1 MGERFNGRR
10 DNAARGRALRVFS
23 LTCGR
28 PKLVL
33 LKPLA
38 LNSTARAA
46 LLYDANRM
54 AEGLEFRVR
63 FARRKSAGWNLSLWF
78 GLLLFPSLL
87 AADVIYLKN
96 GNKIDAQVIKEDD
109 KQIFLESGGGEFAIS
124 KSSVDRVEKSD
135 ASAPAPAT
143 ARPNRDIPLPL
154 APPVDSTVDSASPA
168 IHNDAVDETYLA
180 RLTDEAATHPTPD
193 NLHKLKQ
200 GLQAAALFLM
210 RKGQPDAS
218 IAKYREALKYMPH
231 DQALDLALGYLLCKQ
246 EHYSEAVDF
255 LLPEADRYPRAPD
268 FRLLLG
274 SAFYGMEDLDQAI
287 AQWNKALAV
296 ADNPQ
301 LRDAVA
307 KAEREREVSGGYA
320 EIRSEHFLLRYDGQ
334 QNDRLS
340 AEILNSLDG
349 SFQDLVLDLD
359 YTPSDPIVVIVYPN
373 QAFRDITRM
382 PSWVGALNDGKIRVP
397 VSGLAQMTPKLAQIL
412 RHELTHSFVRLIT
425 LGRCPV
431 WFNEG
436 LAQLE
441 EGASTATLGSQLG
454 RDIAAGSLPLYS
466 SLEGPF
472 VNLPA
477 DQVPLVY
484 AKSLA
489 ALEYLRDGFGMGEIR
504 KMLQSMSSEDI
515 GTVLQDEIRSDY
527 PGLEQDVANF
537 LVKKYGP

>member
-1 MGERFNGRR
+1 MNQI
-10 DNAARGRALRVFS
+10 
-23 LTCGR
+23 
-28 PKLVL
+28 
-33 LKPLA
+33 A

-46 LLYDANRM
+46 LLYDASGM
-54 AEGLEFRVR
+54 AEDREIRNR
-63 FARRKSAGWNLSLWF
+63 FARHRFAAWSLCLGV

-87 AADVIYLKN
+87 PADVIYLKN
-96 GNKIDAQVIKEDD
+96 GNKIDAQVIREDD

-124 KSSVDRVEKSD
+124 KSSVDHVEKSG
-135 ASAPAPAT
+135 APAAAT
-143 ARPNRDIPLPL
+143 ATPLPNRDIPLPL
-154 APPVDSTVDSASPA
+154 APPVDSTVGAASPV
-168 IHNDAVDETYLA
+168 IRNDAVDEAYLA
-180 RLTDEAATHPTPD
+180 RLADDATTRPTPD

-200 GLQAAALFLM
+200 GLQAAAVFLI
-210 RKGQPDAS
+210 RKGQPEAA
-218 IAKYREALKYMPH
+218 IAKYREALKYIPH
-231 DQALDLALGYLLCKQ
+231 DQAMDLALGYLLWKQ
-246 EHYSEAVDF
+246 EHYFEAVDL

-274 SAFYGMEDLDQAI
+274 SAYYGMEDLDQAI
-287 AQWNKALAV
+287 SQWNKALAI

-307 KAEREREVSGGYA
+307 KAQREREVSGSYA

-340 AEILNSLDG
+340 QEILNSLDG

-359 YTPSDPIVVIVYPN
+359 YSPSDPIVVIIYPN

-397 VSGLAQMTPKLAQIL
+397 VSGLTQMTPKLAQIL

-454 RDIAAGSLPLYS
+454 RAVSAGDLPLYS
-466 SLEGPF
+466 SLEGQF

-489 ALEYLRDGFGMGEIR
+489 ALEYLRDSFGMGEIR
-504 KMLQSMSSEDI
+504 HMLELMSSQDI
-515 GTVLQDEIRSDY
+515 GTILHDEIHSDY
-527 PGLEQDVANF
+527 PALEQDVANY